1 MRLFTSFE
9 TCNKIR
15 HKMRFVEKG
24 RLFTC
29 GVTTYVMC
37 IDFPAI
43 EEVFLKMV
51 LWYHRLCDNVFER
64 NSNLFECLAFFINIP
79 PQLAFTC
86 SKPSIETLEKVWN
99 VFKVNNVVPVF
110 SLLTLN
116 ILHAFLIVDFEKV
129 NISLAFIQI
138 FNPFQANFPFLYPL
152 KTPENLAV
160 YDAFRGYRMM
170 RWSEMGSYFPQKLK
184 RRNWATE
191 QPQIRQICR
200 FQIVT

>member
-1 MRLFTSFE
+1 MCYVYRFSRNWRSIFE
-9 TCNKIR
+9 NGLVVPQTVWQCFWKEF
-15 HKMRFVEKG
+15 KPFWMF
-24 RLFTC
+24 
-29 GVTTYVMC
+29 GVFYKY
-37 IDFPAI
+37 P
-43 EEVFLKMV
+43 
-51 LWYHRLCDNVFER
+51 
-64 NSNLFECLAFFINIP
+64 P

-116 ILHAFLIVDFEKV
+116 ILHVFLIVDFEQV

>member
-29 GVTTYVMC
+29 GVTTCVMC

-51 LWYHRLCDNVFER
+51 LCYHRLCDNVFER